1 MRSNERSLDP
11 LGRGDLYFCWV
22 GLTRSVSFRVARMG
36 NAIRSRWLGPLLLS
50 VSCLLAGFGWA
61 LQGYGQAK
69 DAGDRLKLR
78 QKEHVLQT
86 SRRLAETGERFLP
99 ILRRNCV
106 LLAVQGLGTASF
118 GFASVPYLFFN
129 GYLLANALRVAKDLG
144 SANHIGKGLEIVL
157 FLHAP
162 LEFSA
167 MVVVSRPGFR
177 LALDFVAYLRNGGG
191 SFLSV
196 AECLH
201 AFLLALFLLPA
212 AAVIGAFVVPRALV
226 YILTWGVM

>member
-1 MRSNERSLDP
+1 
-11 LGRGDLYFCWV
+11 
-22 GLTRSVSFRVARMG
+22 
-36 NAIRSRWLGPLLLS
+36 
-50 VSCLLAGFGWA
+50 
-61 LQGYGQAK
+61 
-69 DAGDRLKLR
+69 
-78 QKEHVLQT
+78 
-86 SRRLAETGERFLP
+86 
-99 ILRRNCV
+99 RNCV